1 MILTMLWMVQAEA
14 GKLAEGFRGVAYGPE
29 SAVTESPLPEC
40 VRDVEDRVR
49 WQCDTTIGEAAVQ
62 VSYLVDE
69 GMFYGVYMKAKG
81 YANAEAL
88 FTVIQEAYGK
98 GMQRHDWDNDKLA
111 DRLWKDGSVYG
122 SFDYN
127 KYSGDAQ
134 FMMFDKRVKDQV
146 ETAKAERAKRSV
158 DDL

>member
-14 GKLAEGFRGVAYGPE
+14 GKLAEGFRGAAYGPE

-81 YANAEAL
+81 YANAEAEATAEDAAADL
-88 FTVIQEAYGK
+88 RACDPSGHYDGVVISIVEA
-98 GMQRHDWDNDKLA
+98 
-111 DRLWKDGSVYG
+111 
-122 SFDYN
+122 
-127 KYSGDAQ
+127 
-134 FMMFDKRVKDQV
+134 
-146 ETAKAERAKRSV
+146 E
-158 DDL
+158 